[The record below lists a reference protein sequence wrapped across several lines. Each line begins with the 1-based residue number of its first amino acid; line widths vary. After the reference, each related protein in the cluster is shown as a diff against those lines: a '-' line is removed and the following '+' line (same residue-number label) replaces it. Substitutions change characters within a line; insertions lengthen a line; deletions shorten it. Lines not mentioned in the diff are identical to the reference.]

1 MSYFNIIFVI
11 LLSIL
16 LIVTTIIGE
25 GVIVILLGLSLA
37 QQVRIISISNIERI
51 QEQIIEAQSVR
62 IQTLKNNE
70 NKND

>member
-25 GVIVILLGLSLA
+25 GVIVILLGVSLA